1 MADSERPGE
10 HQSEGDTQGVTTLN
24 FGAKYGSFEQLE
36 TAIKRYEEVNYVT
49 LYRRSSRTIEA
60 ARKRAPNRHFSE
72 KLLYYEM
79 DLACVHGGREYV
91 SKSKE
96 KQKQQR
102 YANHIIVVV
111 GSIGS
116 MHASSV

>member
-10 HQSEGDTQGVTTLN
+10 HQIEGDTQGVATLN

-60 ARKRAPNRHFSE
+60 ARRRAPNRHFSE
-72 KLLYYEM
+72 KLLYYEW
-79 DLACVHGGREYV
+79 
-91 SKSKE
+91 
-96 KQKQQR
+96 
-102 YANHIIVVV
+102 I
-111 GSIGS
+111 
-116 MHASSV
+116 MHAFAEAFL